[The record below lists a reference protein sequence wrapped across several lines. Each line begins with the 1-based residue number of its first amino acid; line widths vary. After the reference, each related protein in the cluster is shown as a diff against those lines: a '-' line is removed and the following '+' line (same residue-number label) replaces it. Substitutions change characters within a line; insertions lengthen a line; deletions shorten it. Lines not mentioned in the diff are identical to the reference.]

1 MLLSIFERV
10 EDEAGDFAAVGAADI
25 DDVGKI
31 SESEK
36 VFQDTLNE

>member
-10 EDEAGDFAAVGAADI
+10 EDEAGDFTAVGAADV
-25 DDVGKI
+25 DDIGEI
-31 SESEK
+31 LETEE